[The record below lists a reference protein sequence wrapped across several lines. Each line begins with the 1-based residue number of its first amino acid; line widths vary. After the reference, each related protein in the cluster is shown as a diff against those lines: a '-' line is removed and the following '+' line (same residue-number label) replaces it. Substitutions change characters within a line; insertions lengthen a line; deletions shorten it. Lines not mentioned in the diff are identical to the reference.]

1 MLKKILIGLAVV
13 LVAIQFYRPAQ
24 NVSSGPASNNI
35 GNTYAV
41 PEDVKAILS
50 KACNDCHSNNTA
62 YPWYASI
69 QPVAAWLDHH
79 IEEGKGELNFD
90 EFLSYK
96 PRKAH
101 HKMEEVN
108 EMVKEGEMPLESYTW
123 IHKDAVLTEAE
134 KLALANWSV
143 AVMDTIAKQYPEVLI
158 PQKR

>member
-1 MLKKILIGLAVV
+1 MLKKILIGLAI
-13 LVAIQFYRPAQ
+13 LFVAIQFYRPAR
-24 NVSSGPASNNI
+24 NISSGPASNNI

-41 PEDVKAILS
+41 PEDVNAILT
-50 KACNDCHSNNTA
+50 KACNDCHSNNTV

-79 IEEGKGELNFD
+79 VDEGKGELNFD
-90 EFLSYK
+90 EFLTYK

-108 EMVKEGEMPLESYTW
+108 EMVKEGEMPLDSYTW
-123 IHKDAVLTEAE
+123 IHKDAVLTESE
-134 KLALANWSV
+134 KLVLANWSV